1 VASPDPGRLRFIG
14 DLSEKTY
21 AETFDAGA
29 AEWLRSGEPGGEYVE
44 IARLPD
50 GGAAMRNSN
59 DPATI
64 LFFTRAEWDAFT
76 GGVNDGEFDL

>member
-1 VASPDPGRLRFIG
+1 M
-14 DLSEKTY
+14 SEKTY
-21 AETFDAGA
+21 AASFDAQA
-29 AEWLRSGEPGGEYVE
+29 AEWLRSGDGGEYVE
-44 IARLPD
+44 ISRLPD

-64 LFFTRAEWDAFT
+64 LFFTKAEWDAFT

>member
-1 VASPDPGRLRFIG
+1 M
-14 DLSEKTY
+14 SEKTY
-21 AETFDAGA
+21 ADTFDAGA
-29 AEWLRSGEPGGEYVE
+29 AGWMRSGEPGGEYVE

-50 GGAAMRNSN
+50 GGVAMRNSN
-59 DPATI
+59 DPDTI

>member
-1 VASPDPGRLRFIG
+1 MGEKIYAAS
-14 DLSEKTY
+14 
-21 AETFDAGA
+21 FDAQA
-29 AEWLRSGEPGGEYVE
+29 AEWLRSGEPGKEYVE

-50 GGAAMRNSN
+50 GGAAMRNST

-64 LFFTRAEWDAFT
+64 LFFTKAEWDAFT

>member
-1 VASPDPGRLRFIG
+1 M
-14 DLSEKTY
+14 SEKTY
-21 AETFDAGA
+21 AKTFDAGA
-29 AEWLRSGEPGGEYVE
+29 AEWLRSGDGGEYVE

-50 GGAAMRNSN
+50 GGAAMRNST

-64 LFFTRAEWDAFT
+64 LFFTKAEWDAFT